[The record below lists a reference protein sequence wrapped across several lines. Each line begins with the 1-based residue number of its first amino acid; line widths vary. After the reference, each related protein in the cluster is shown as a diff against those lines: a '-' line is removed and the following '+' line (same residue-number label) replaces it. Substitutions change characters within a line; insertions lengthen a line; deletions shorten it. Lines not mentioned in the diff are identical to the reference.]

1 MMNERRTVRGKQ
13 EADCRHGGTAGTV
26 SKANREAETW

>member
-1 MMNERRTVRGKQ
+1 MISECRIVRGKQ

-26 SKANREAETW
+26 SKANREIGT